1 MRRSLATGL
10 SVLFCFLTTSA
21 RAEND
26 GPLRLEP
33 KSPWEIDYGEESCAL
48 RRTFGT
54 DAASAHLEIL
64 QQAPGAYYRVTV
76 TSGTLDLSDSE
87 ARVRFE
93 PDNRRQIPAY
103 LAPAHPAEGVAIAFT
118 DSLQKNV
125 LGSSQPFIDWRRE
138 DRDQREAAVAS
149 LSIDDGFTRN
159 LTLATGEMHA
169 PMEALRDCMNNLY
182 ASWGVDL
189 GAHESLTSELQAQN
203 AAQIARQVKSFIPR
217 AFFREDSEMPAVVR
231 VIVGP
236 DGRVH
241 RCRVHF
247 SEWDEPVSQQICDVV
262 TREARFFPAR
272 DRTRKPINSHYVIV
286 IER

>member
-21 RAEND
+21 RAEKD
-26 GPLRLEP
+26 VPLRLEP
-33 KSPWEIDYGEESCAL
+33 KSPWEIDFGEESCAL

-64 QQAPGAYYRVTV
+64 QQAPGAYFRVTV
-76 TSGTLDLSDSE
+76 TSGTLDLLDSE

-93 PDNRRQIPAY
+93 PDY
-103 LAPAHPAEGVAIAFT
+103 LAPAHLAEGVAIAFT

-159 LTLATGEMHA
+159 LTLVTGEMHA
-169 PMEALRDCMNNLY
+169 PMEALRDCVNNL
-182 ASWGVDL
+182 
-189 GAHESLTSELQAQN
+189 
-203 AAQIARQVKSFIPR
+203 
-217 AFFREDSEMPAVVR
+217 
-231 VIVGP
+231 
-236 DGRVH
+236 
-241 RCRVHF
+241 
-247 SEWDEPVSQQICDVV
+247 
-262 TREARFFPAR
+262 
-272 DRTRKPINSHYVIV
+272 
-286 IER
+286 